1 MYSASQPLDEQ
12 RGNRAHPRRNNVSQ
26 HAEPKTIIPPA
37 GPAFMTLPLVIAR
50 NLELSGNAKL
60 LYSRLMLYAGKNGI
74 CTPSHE
80 TLAAEIGVKERQVR
94 NILAELKGC
103 SLVSWHRRRTS
114 SSYTVNPP
122 ELFKSPERQ
131 NIAEHGR
138 QVIAGLERQDVADKK
153 MSLNRGSVKDVALD
167 CATLTH
173 RAVNVPRKPLRKIQ
187 QYPNLRK
194 LLAQFMANMQ
204 ALRPEHYPSHEQ
216 VAELVHACEVEGLG
230 ESWIQNELA
239 FLYNTKGIRYG
250 VTGGPYSFKWFIATL
265 SGRASDEIERRDA
278 RSEVA
283 WDHEGMRMVS

>member
-1 MYSASQPLDEQ
+1 MQQIVDE
-12 RGNRAHPRRNNVSQ
+12 
-26 HAEPKTIIPPA
+26 
-37 GPAFMTLPLVIAR
+37 TLPA
-50 NLELSGNAKL
+50 
-60 LYSRLMLYAGKNGI
+60 
-74 CTPSHE
+74 
-80 TLAAEIGVKERQVR
+80 
-94 NILAELKGC
+94 
-103 SLVSWHRRRTS
+103 
-114 SSYTVNPP
+114 
-122 ELFKSPERQ
+122 
-131 NIAEHGR
+131 
-138 QVIAGLERQDVADKK
+138 
-153 MSLNRGSVKDVALD
+153 
-167 CATLTH
+167 
-173 RAVNVPRKPLRKIQ
+173 LRKIQ

-239 FLYNTKGIRYG
+239 FLYNAKGIRYG

>member
-1 MYSASQPLDEQ
+1 M
-12 RGNRAHPRRNNVSQ
+12 SQ

-114 SSYTVNPP
+114 STYTVHPP
-122 ELFKSPERQ
+122 ESFKSPERQ
-131 NIAEHGR
+131 DVAGHDR
-138 QVIAGLERQDVADKK
+138 QVIAGLDRQDFADKK
-153 MSLNRGSVKDVALD
+153 MSLKRGSGKDVALD
-167 CATLTH
+167 CPPHTRRTADT
-173 RAVNVPRKPLRKIQ
+173 PRTPSPKVLEYPKLRKT
-187 QYPNLRK
+187 
-194 LLAQFMANMQ
+194 LAQFMFHNVQ
-204 ALRPEHYPSHEQ
+204 RLLPEHYPSHEQ

-230 ESWIQNELA
+230 ESWIQKELA
-239 FLYNTKGIRYG
+239 FLYNVKGVRYG
-250 VTGGPYSFKWFIATL
+250 VTNGPYSFKWFISTL

-278 RSEVA
+278 RSEVV
-283 WDHEGMRMVS
+283 WDHDGMRMVS